1 MKNQFFVE
9 MTDTFGGEANYS
21 WVNRF
26 IVSASSERGAIGKVT
41 RKTGYRARGVGCDRY
56 DVPGAC
62 ICYFVEWI
70 DADQAKSL
78 QDNYPRIEVF

>member
-26 IVSASSERGAIGKVT
+26 LVSASSELGAIRKVT
-41 RKTGYRARGVGCDRY
+41 RRTGYPARSVGCDRY
-56 DVPGAC
+56 NVPGAC
-62 ICYFVEWI
+62 IRYFVEWV
-70 DADQAKSL
+70 DPEMVQSMK
-78 QDNYPRIEVF
+78 DNYSRIEVF

>member
-26 IVSASSERGAIGKVT
+26 IVSASSELGAIRKVT
-41 RKTGYRARGVGCDRY
+41 RRTGYRARSVGGGRY
-56 DVPGAC
+56 NVPGAC
-62 ICYFVEWI
+62 ICYFVEWV
-70 DADQAKSL
+70 DADQAKTL
-78 QDNYPRIEVF
+78 QDNYSRIEVF